1 MQESTDGGKLNRG
14 LAVLNT
20 GFSFLKRPLTK
31 EEFEDLSILGWL
43 TQVFQA
49 AYLIWDD
56 IMDYSEYRRGKPC
69 RYRMADTGLLAIND
83 ASLLKSCIFILLQNH
98 SQNHPEYLAF
108 IELFNEAGFRTEL
121 GQLCDTTTARNGA
134 AGDMT
139 AEQYTEIQ
147 NWRPGIFLPLLFGC
161 RPLLKVKL
169 SDISGGQYLLF
180 LLSAQYSYLGAKLR
194 FMSPQTLT
202 SLQI

>member
-1 MQESTDGGKLNRG
+1 MFEHQKFQAVRHLVSGELKEELIQRGTPAARIKRFMNESTDGGKLNRG

-108 IELFNEAGFRTEL
+108 I
-121 GQLCDTTTARNGA
+121 
-134 AGDMT
+134 
-139 AEQYTEIQ
+139 
-147 NWRPGIFLPLLFGC
+147 
-161 RPLLKVKL
+161 
-169 SDISGGQYLLF
+169 
-180 LLSAQYSYLGAKLR
+180 
-194 FMSPQTLT
+194 
-202 SLQI
+202 